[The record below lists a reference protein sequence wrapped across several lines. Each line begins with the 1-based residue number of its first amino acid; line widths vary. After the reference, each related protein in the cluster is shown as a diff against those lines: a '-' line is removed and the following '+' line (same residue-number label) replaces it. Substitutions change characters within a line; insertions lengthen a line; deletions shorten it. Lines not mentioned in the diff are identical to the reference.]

1 MSTLSSSTNRSSINQ
16 PSSINRTPVNRL
28 SLRRVSRLSRA
39 EFTLFWRNKTALV
52 NALVLPAVMVGAYA
66 FYARDNEMLTG
77 NTSISV
83 YILTGTVVFVLLLVV
98 YYNLVTAYVARR
110 EELMLK
116 RLRTGEAR
124 DGEILAAGA
133 MPAVVVALAQVAVAV
148 GLGAWLLGL
157 PVPVN
162 VVLLLVGLVG
172 GIVLFVL
179 LAAVSTA
186 FTRNVEFAQISTL
199 PVLMVCA
206 FGSGALLPLSALPD
220 AVAQVLRFIPLA
232 PVVELLQLGWVG
244 GPDGVGF
251 VEAFVP
257 ARKPV
262 AILVGWIVLGWMA
275 LRRWFR
281 WEPRRS

>member
-1 MSTLSSSTNRSSINQ
+1 MSTLSSSIKQSPSTNQS
-16 PSSINRTPVNRL
+16 TPVRRL
-28 SLRRVSRLSRA
+28 SLRRIWWLGRA
-39 EFTLFWRNKTALV
+39 EFTLFWRNKTAVV
-52 NALVLPAVMVGAYA
+52 NALVLPLVMDGAYA
-66 FYARDNEMLTG
+66 FYARDNEALTG
-77 NTSISV
+77 NTAISV

-116 RLRTGEAR
+116 RLRTGEAN

-133 MPAVVVALAQVAVAV
+133 LPAVVVALAQVVVAV
-148 GLGAWLLGL
+148 GIGAAMLDL
-157 PVPVN
+157 PAPVN

-172 GIVLFVL
+172 GIVVFVL

-206 FGSGALLPLSALPD
+206 FGSGALIPFSALPD
-220 AVAQVLRFIPLA
+220 AAVQVLRFIPLA

-251 VEAFVP
+251 VEAFVQ

-262 AILVGWIVLGWMA
+262 AILVGWIVVGWLA

>member
-1 MSTLSSSTNRSSINQ
+1 MSTLSSSIKQSPSTNQS
-16 PSSINRTPVNRL
+16 TPVRRL
-28 SLRRVSRLSRA
+28 SLRRIWWLGRA
-39 EFTLFWRNKTALV
+39 EFTLFWRNKTAVV
-52 NALVLPAVMVGAYA
+52 NALVLPLVMVGAYA
-66 FYARDNEMLTG
+66 FYARDNEALTG
-77 NTSISV
+77 NTAISV

-116 RLRTGEAR
+116 RLRTGEAN

-133 MPAVVVALAQVAVAV
+133 LPAVVVALAQVVVAV
-148 GLGAWLLGL
+148 GIGAAMLDL
-157 PVPVN
+157 PAPVN

-172 GIVLFVL
+172 GIVVFVL

-206 FGSGALLPLSALPD
+206 FGSGALIPFSALPD
-220 AVAQVLRFIPLA
+220 AAVQVLRFIPLA

-251 VEAFVP
+251 VEAFVQ

-262 AILVGWIVLGWMA
+262 AILVGWIVVGWLA

>member
-1 MSTLSSSTNRSSINQ
+1 MSTLSSSIKQSPSTNQS
-16 PSSINRTPVNRL
+16 TPVRRL
-28 SLRRVSRLSRA
+28 SLRRIWWLGRA
-39 EFTLFWRNKTALV
+39 EFTLFWRNKTAVV
-52 NALVLPAVMVGAYA
+52 NALVLPLVMDGAYA
-66 FYARDNEMLTG
+66 FYARDNEALTG
-77 NTSISV
+77 NTAISV

-116 RLRTGEAR
+116 RLRTGEAN

-133 MPAVVVALAQVAVAV
+133 LPAVVVALAQVVVAV
-148 GLGAWLLGL
+148 GIGAAMLDL
-157 PVPVN
+157 PAPVN

-172 GIVLFVL
+172 GIVVFVL

-206 FGSGALLPLSALPD
+206 FGSGALIPFSALPD
-220 AVAQVLRFIPLA
+220 AAVQVLRFIPLA

-244 GPDGVGF
+244 GPDGAGF
-251 VEAFVP
+251 VESFVQ

-262 AILVGWIVLGWMA
+262 AILVGWIVVGWLA